1 MTPLQHGTSEPRRK
15 LAAGESARGR
25 EPGRLGGRA
34 LSPATDRN
42 AAPAHA
48 ESPPEL
54 FPRRVTRKEI
64 VYLTDQLAVMVDTG
78 ITLANALGSI
88 NEQIDNPTLAG
99 ILADLKQRVESGEDF
114 STALARYPK
123 IFDETYV
130 QLVRASE
137 VSGALGEMLQR
148 ICDQGRRDL
157 EARGKVRAAMA
168 YPAVMM
174 LASIAASVFLLV
186 YIFPKFTPLFAGR
199 GIALPTPTR
208 VMMAISDSLITYWYL
223 AVTLPVALAGGV
235 AWFSKTAWGREV
247 TDHAKLTLPVLG
259 AMFGRA
265 ALSRSLRT
273 LATMIT
279 SGVPMLEA
287 IRLTGQVAGNQV
299 YKHAWNEV
307 AEAVTC
313 GQQIHEVLRRR
324 PQFPPSL
331 VQMIAAGE
339 QTGRLGGVLHRVS
352 EFYDRE
358 LDAAIKAAT
367 SVIEP
372 IMVCFMGVVVGSIAM
387 ALLLPIFTLSRSMH

>member
-1 MTPLQHGTSEPRRK
+1 MPVADSPRSRETGRPVHR
-15 LAAGESARGR
+15 AA
-25 EPGRLGGRA
+25 PH
-34 LSPATDRN
+34 ATDRN
-42 AAPAHA
+42 TTAAHA
-48 ESPPEL
+48 DPGLAL

-88 NEQIDNPTLAG
+88 KDQIDNPTLAG

-137 VSGALGEMLQR
+137 VSGSLGEMLQR

-157 EARGKVRAAMA
+157 EARGRVRAAMA

-223 AVTLPVALAGGV
+223 ALTLPVAVAGAV
-235 AWFSKTAWGREV
+235 AWFSKTTIGREM
-247 TDHAKLTLPVLG
+247 TDRAKLTLPVLG
-259 AMFGRA
+259 TMFGRA

-279 SGVPMLEA
+279 SGVPMLDA
-287 IRLTGQVAGNQV
+287 IRLTGRVAGNQV

-313 GQQIHEVLRRR
+313 GQQIHEVLRHR
-324 PQFPPSL
+324 PQFPSSL

-339 QTGRLGGVLHRVS
+339 QTGRLGGVLNRVS